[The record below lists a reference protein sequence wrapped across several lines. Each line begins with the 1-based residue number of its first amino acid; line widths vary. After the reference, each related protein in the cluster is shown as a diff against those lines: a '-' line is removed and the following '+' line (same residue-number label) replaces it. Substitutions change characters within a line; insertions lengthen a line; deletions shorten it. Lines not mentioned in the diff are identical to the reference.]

1 LAVLSRFI
9 FRLAEQAL
17 PFFKVLR
24 KSGPFIWTDKAE
36 EAFQELKRYLTSPPV
51 MVAPEPGEPLLLYI
65 AAIVEAMS
73 MVLVIELLK
82 PP

>member
-51 MVAPEPGEPLLLYI
+51 MVALEPGEPLLLYI
-65 AAIVEAMS
+65 VAIVEAMS

>member
-36 EAFQELKRYLTSPPV
+36 EAFQELKRYLTSPSV

-65 AAIVEAMS
+65 VAIVEAMS